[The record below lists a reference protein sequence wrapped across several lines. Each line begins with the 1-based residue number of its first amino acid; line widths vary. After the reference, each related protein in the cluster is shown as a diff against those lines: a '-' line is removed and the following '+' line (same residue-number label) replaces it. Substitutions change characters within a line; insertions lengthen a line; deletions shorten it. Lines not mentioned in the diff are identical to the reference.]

1 MEVGIHRAVDNNNNN
16 NNNNINSKTKQ
27 NGSIKI

>member
-1 MEVGIHRAVDNNNNN
+1 MEVGIHRAVDNNNIN